1 MADTHRS
8 SAHRLAALLLIA
20 SFLVFAVGAV
30 LPDVGEHGNREIFT
44 LPLREHLL
52 AVAENPVAWR
62 WANIFMGTA
71 AIVWVAGLTVLTT
84 VLEGT
89 GERMLSRLGLVGSA
103 MAAVI
108 WLIFSA
114 FRAVV
119 TVAAARE
126 TAATGV
132 VPAPYAAL
140 ADWAFA
146 LFAVYAVVGFL
157 ALAAYGGSLQR
168 VGLLPA
174 WVGWVTILFSLAM
187 GVVLLLVGD
196 TLPLFHYVPPLL
208 IGSMLLLRQRR

>member
-1 MADTHRS
+1 MPGANLSVAR
-8 SAHRLAALLLIA
+8 RLAALLLVA

-44 LPLREHLL
+44 LPLQEHLL

-62 WANIFMGTA
+62 WANVAMGA
-71 AIVWVAGLTVLTT
+71 AVVAWVAGLTVLTT
-84 VLEGT
+84 ILEGA
-89 GERMLSRLGLVGSA
+89 GEPVLSRLGLVGSL

-140 ADWAFA
+140 ADWMFA
-146 LFAVYAVVGFL
+146 LFGIYAIVGFL
-157 ALAAYGGSLQR
+157 ALASYGGSMLR

-174 WVGWVTILFSLAM
+174 WVGWTTILFSLAM
-187 GVVLLLVGD
+187 GVLLLIVGD
-196 TLPLFHYVPPLL
+196 TLPAFHYFPPLL
-208 IGSMLLLRQRR
+208 IGIMLLVRRKR